1 MNARKLN
8 DQKLNGFK
16 HFAMYTLLVAG
27 VVLLVV
33 ALFQIPVLP
42 EQQPVEKKPDYAAF
56 GELCLLGYFAWMFY
70 DARKDNDSKQNRIDE
85 MSRVADIEKMLS
97 LSCQSEDYIV
107 RALKIT
113 ADLFGSDY
121 AFFHILG
128 GRSKPTSFE
137 YVENGKAKLN
147 VNSWGDL
154 VFAGQFGGLTE
165 PVLCGLDLGLSDWD
179 EEDDEDRKKTPA
191 ERCGFDVPEGVRV
204 YNMLV
209 APIYN
214 REDKLACVLGVVN
227 VPGRIYFRRDTL
239 KRIGQG
245 FYRMY
250 ENRNAF
256 RALQKLGEMD
266 SLTGLYNR
274 NGYQKRLDGY
284 RKECAK
290 SLSCVYMDVN
300 GLHELNDLRG
310 HEAGDK
316 MLQYVAQKI
325 RIQFGDQDAYRIGG
339 GEFVVFVPDGNRQ
352 DVEEKVLKLKQT
364 VKEGGCALSLGMS
377 WGLADGLKPDGLVRQ
392 AKCRMYEDKNHYY
405 LQAAGSSL

>member
-1 MNARKLN
+1 MI
-8 DQKLNGFK
+8 
-16 HFAMYTLLVAG
+16 TLLVTG
-27 VVLLVV
+27 VALLVV
-33 ALFQIPVLP
+33 ALFQMPVLP
-42 EQQPVEKKPDYAAF
+42 EQQPVEKKPDYAAV

-70 DARKDNDSKQNRIDE
+70 EAHKDNDSKQNRIDE
-85 MSRVADIEKMLS
+85 MSRMADIEKQLS
-97 LSCQSEDYIV
+97 LSYQSEDYIIK
-107 RALKIT
+107 ALKIT

-165 PVLCGLDLGLSDWD
+165 PIMCGLDLGLPAWD
-179 EEDDEDRKKTPA
+179 EEDDQKDGVRKETPA
-191 ERCGFDVPEGVRV
+191 ERYGFDVPEGVRV
-204 YNMLV
+204 YNMIV

-214 REDKLACVLGVVN
+214 KEDKLTCVLGVVN
-227 VPGRIYFRRDTL
+227 VPGRIYARRDVL
-239 KRIGQG
+239 KCIGQS

-250 ENRNAF
+250 ESRNAF

-284 RKECAK
+284 PGECAK
-290 SLSCVYMDVN
+290 SLACVYMDVN
-300 GLHELNDLRG
+300 GLHELNNLRG

-325 RIQFGDQDAYRIGG
+325 RMQFGEKDAYRIGG
-339 GEFVVFVPDGNRQ
+339 DEFVAFVPDGDRQ
-352 DVEEKVLKLKQT
+352 DVEEKVLELKQA
-364 VKEGGCALSLGMS
+364 VKEGGYALSLGMS
-377 WGLADGLKPDGLVRQ
+377 WGLADGLKLDSLIRQ
-392 AKCRMYEDKNHYY
+392 AECRMYEDKNRYY
-405 LQAAGSSL
+405 RQAGNDRRCRSRNVGA